1 MDQRKLFTAAKE
13 WLPKLGYRERAH
25 LLNPMV
31 PGLHG
36 GKMSSS
42 DPDSK
47 IDLLDSAETVS
58 KKIRKAHAAPQIVE
72 ENGLLAFIEYVL
84 LPAARLR
91 GAGEFRVER
100 ERDGLET
107 LVYTDIE
114 KIRDDYRNDVVRLFR
129 ISA

>member
-1 MDQRKLFTAAKE
+1 
-13 WLPKLGYRERAH
+13 
-25 LLNPMV
+25 MV

-47 IDLLDSAETVS
+47 IDLLDSAETVA
-58 KKIRKAHAAPQIVE
+58 KKIRKAHAAPQQVE

-91 GAGEFRVER
+91 GHGEFRVDR
-100 ERDGLET
+100 ERDGLEP

-114 KIRDDYRNDVVRLFR
+114 KIREDYKKDVVRYRHL
-129 ISA
+129 SPGQVNAN